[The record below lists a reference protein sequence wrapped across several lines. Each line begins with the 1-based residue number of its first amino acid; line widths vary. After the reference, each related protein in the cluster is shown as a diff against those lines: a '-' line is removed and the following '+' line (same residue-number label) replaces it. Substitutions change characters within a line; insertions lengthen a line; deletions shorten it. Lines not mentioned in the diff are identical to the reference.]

1 MTHDLLRI
9 LRFILRVLDGEGSAR
24 LKVVL
29 AMVCGL
35 TGGAVSAAL
44 VATINSTLAEVADP
58 SPALL
63 WQFVALCALL
73 PLTRFGAEVLML
85 QLTADAICRL
95 RLRLSRRVLAN
106 SLKRMEELGKARIFA
121 ALTSDVSAIAIATSI
136 APMILM
142 NLTLVGGC
150 LVYLGWL
157 SWKLLVLVL
166 AVAVTG
172 ITAYRLAFSR
182 AFEYFQRRRDTEDRL
197 VEHFRG
203 LTDGFKELKLHL
215 LRRHAFLGQQL
226 QPTVQEL
233 RTLGVRGG
241 TVFAVANSFG
251 STLFYALIGVLLF
264 TLPQMGTANLEVLT
278 GYTLAILYIMVPI
291 DTTLQNIPVLTR
303 AGVAVQK
310 ISKVGLALDAAVD
323 EAEADEMPQ
332 RWSSLELHQ
341 VTSVYDGRDGHPFTL
356 GPVDARFTPGEIVF
370 LVGGNG
376 SGKTTFAKVLS
387 GLYAPTDG
395 QLLLDGM
402 PVTDDGR
409 DRLRQLFS
417 AVFADFYLFQDLLG
431 LGGAASARGSGEP
444 SPESSLEPSLDQRVQ
459 TYLESLDLAHKV
471 SVENGTLSTLELSQG
486 QRKRLA
492 LLTAYLEDR
501 PIYLF
506 DEWAADQDPQ
516 FKQLFYLE
524 LLPEL
529 RRRGKTLFVISHDD
543 AYFHLADRVLH
554 FDFGR
559 VTFPPVH
566 ELTARVVGSRDQRR

>member
-1 MTHDLLRI
+1 MTADLLRI
-9 LRFILRVLDGEGSAR
+9 LRFILRVLDGEGAAR
-24 LKVVL
+24 LKVIL
-29 AMVCGL
+29 ALACGL

-44 VATINSTLAEVADP
+44 VATINSTLAQVANP

-63 WQFVALCALL
+63 GQFIALCVLL

-106 SLKRMEELGKARIFA
+106 SLKRMEVLGKARIFA

-157 SWKLLVLVL
+157 SWKLLLLVL
-166 AVAVTG
+166 TVAVTG
-172 ITAYRLAFSR
+172 ISAYRLAFRR
-182 AFEYFQRRRDTEDRL
+182 AFQYFQRRRDTEDRL

-215 LRRHAFLGQQL
+215 LRRHAFLDRQL
-226 QPTVQEL
+226 QPTVEEL

-323 EAEADEMPQ
+323 EDEAEDQPQ
-332 RWSSLELHQ
+332 QWSSLELRQ

-395 QLLLDGM
+395 QLLLDGE
-402 PVTDDGR
+402 PVTDASR
-409 DRLRQLFS
+409 DHLRQLFS
-417 AVFADFYLFQDLLG
+417 AVFSDFYLFQDLLG
-431 LGGAASARGSGEP
+431 LGDAASVQGTSGEG
-444 SPESSLEPSLDQRVQ
+444 SSGSSLDGRVQ
-459 TYLESLDLAHKV
+459 AYLESLDLAHKV
-471 SVENGTLSTLELSQG
+471 TVEDGTLSTLELSQG

-566 ELTARVVGSRDQRR
+566 ELTARVVGSRERRR